1 MTFSK
6 RPIGVRV
13 WVFALLVG
21 CSSSEVTS
29 SPGPVVDGGP
39 SLPRLGMND
48 VSVLLPIPASPAA
61 AGALGP
67 TSEGERGPLLP
78 QAVYDKIPKFG
89 VKPAQGLD
97 YARMRVVGVRFDGCF
112 PGAAGCEAQVR
123 LVMQPITDKGTTLD
137 SALHLFYRLTETEL
151 PELVTGLRKL
161 RALAP
166 EVQDS
171 PLDVHAALVAQGAE
185 GPYGTGLAELV
196 LRYAGEQNLSRMTF
210 FLRAPPVVEEW
221 FFGGFD
227 REGGVLQ
234 VMNIVGVGK
243 GNQRVDHITTDGYRY
258 DMTPAAT
265 APENPGVLLS
275 SALAKAATDA
285 ERTASLGAFLRM
297 ENPEKHGPDQLS
309 CGGCHISTFV
319 TGFARRELQMDVAAH
334 PDAFKSPRDLTV
346 RGESATTPSSLRA
359 FGWFDAR
366 PMIANRVVFET
377 AQVVDDFEKRFP
389 PAH

>member
-1 MTFSK
+1 MRTSH
-6 RPIGVRV
+6 RAYVV
-13 WVFALLVG
+13 ALLVG
-21 CSSSEVTS
+21 CSGGEPAPATKPTVDA
-29 SPGPVVDGGP
+29 GPP
-39 SLPRLGMND
+39 LPKLGMND
-48 VSVLLPIPASPAA
+48 VSVLFPIPASPAA

-67 TSEGERGPLLP
+67 TSEGARGPLLP
-78 QAVYDKIPKFG
+78 QSVYDKIPKFG

-97 YARMRVVGVRFDGCF
+97 YARMRVVAARFDGCF

-151 PELVTGLRKL
+151 PEVVTGLRKL

-166 EVQDS
+166 EVNDG
-171 PLDVHAALVAQGAE
+171 PLDVHPSLLAQGAE
-185 GPYGTGLAELV
+185 GAYGTGLAELL

-221 FFGGFD
+221 FFGGFNRVD
-227 REGGVLQ
+227 GALQ
-234 VMNIVGVGK
+234 VMDIVGVGK

-258 DMTPAAT
+258 DMTPAST
-265 APENPGVLLS
+265 APEDPGVLLA
-275 SALAKAATDA
+275 SALAKSATDA
-285 ERTASLGAFLRM
+285 ERTASLGAFLRIQ
-297 ENPEKHGPDQLS
+297 NPEKHGPDQLS
-309 CGGCHISTFV
+309 CGGCHVSTFV
-319 TGFARRELQMDVAAH
+319 TAFARRELQMPVDAH
-334 PDAFKSPRDLTV
+334 PDAFKSTRDLTV
-346 RGESATTPSSLRA
+346 RGEAATTPSSLRA